1 MTCFVED
8 MIHIAEDED
17 RLFESLLK
25 VEFRKAE
32 VLRESDGI
40 NSAQNNDVIDA
51 EVKEAP
57 ADNNKENANDE
68 VKKKVSE
75 RIKSILL
82 KFFNAVK
89 GLGEK
94 IMNKIKQFIFS
105 DNKLVEKYL
114 AVLKDNN
121 NLQGFEG
128 IDNFS
133 EPNLDWEFDDNN
145 IGTFL
150 APMEKVIDKT
160 YFQSNMRDFNYIA
173 HNDTNKADE
182 IIMACNSALKKPIDN
197 WNKDGSANFDWNK
210 AVTTLKD
217 GKLTKPVFKIVR
229 KLSGIIGTLNG
240 IDAKTF
246 YSGNLAD
253 SSLTEYINN
262 SRDIAKKV
270 FGTHVKYFKSI
281 RQALVVCGTYALKK
295 SSAKSTDA
303 TGTQLV
309 AASANML
316 AYMSGH
322 KSEMY
327 LDEQFEFV

>member
-32 VLRESDGI
+32 VIREADI

-57 ADNNKENANDE
+57 ADNKDNANDE

-75 RIKSILL
+75 RIKDILL

-105 DNKLVEKYL
+105 DNKLVDKYL
-114 AVLKDNN
+114 TVLKDNN

-150 APMEKVIDKT
+150 APMEKVIDKK
-160 YFQSNMRDFNYIA
+160 YFQSNMDNFNYLA
-173 HNDTNKADE
+173 HNDTNKANE
-182 IIMACNSALKKPIDN
+182 III
-197 WNKDGSANFDWNK
+197 W
-210 AVTTLKD
+210 
-217 GKLTKPVFKIVR
+217 
-229 KLSGIIGTLNG
+229 
-240 IDAKTF
+240 
-246 YSGNLAD
+246 
-253 SSLTEYINN
+253 
-262 SRDIAKKV
+262 
-270 FGTHVKYFKSI
+270 
-281 RQALVVCGTYALKK
+281 
-295 SSAKSTDA
+295 
-303 TGTQLV
+303 
-309 AASANML
+309 
-316 AYMSGH
+316 
-322 KSEMY
+322 
-327 LDEQFEFV
+327 